1 MKKSFLTKGLAALL
15 GAMAISSSALV
26 ANAEEPR
33 ELTIGFYVNAEMP
46 TDLDAVIDKLN
57 EYLLEKCNAKITDY
71 VIMNYSNYLD
81 QINLILAGDEKLD
94 LFLLRGS
101 NYYMQYQSRGQLL
114 ALDDLLAEYGT
125 GVTEAVGDFMEGT
138 VVGGETFG
146 VPTIRDMAKQ
156 YGFVMAES
164 VVEENGIDLSAV
176 ETMDDMVEVFETI
189 KENEPN
195 MTPWKDA
202 VGANVMMEYS
212 IGIDSLSDYI
222 GVLMNEGQDDEL
234 TVVNYFETEEY
245 AEWCNYMHDLYE
257 KGYIAK
263 DFLTNTDSSHDLLR
277 AHTAFSM
284 STGLK
289 PGFDVQESTV
299 IAEPAVSVGLTD
311 TYTTTGLVQTA
322 MWCIPHN
329 STEPEAAM
337 EMLNL
342 MYSDEYF
349 YNLITWG
356 IEGQHYEFK
365 EDGHIGFPEG
375 VTSENSGYS
384 LGLGWIFGNQYLSYV
399 WEGDDLDV
407 YDQLKE
413 FNESATKSKALGFTY
428 DSTPV
433 KTEVAAVTSVMNE
446 YRAGLEYGVLDPE
459 TALPEFI
466 DKLKAAGIDTVIEE
480 KQKQLD
486 EWVASK

>member
-1 MKKSFLTKGLAALL
+1 MKKGLMKKGIAALAGTML
-15 GAMAISSSALV
+15 LSSGALIV
-26 ANAEEPR
+26 NAEEPR

-81 QINLILAGDEKLD
+81 QINLILSGDEKLD

-101 NYYMQYQSRGQLL
+101 SYYMQYESRGQLL
-114 ALDDLLAEYGT
+114 ALDDLLAEYGS

-138 VVGGETFG
+138 TVEGAIYG
-146 VPTIRDMAKQ
+146 VPTIRDMAKS
-156 YGFVMAES
+156 YGFVMADS
-164 VVEENGIDLSAV
+164 VVQENGIDLSTV
-176 ETMDDMVEVFETI
+176 ETLDDMVEVFETI
-189 KENEPN
+189 KENEPE

-202 VGANVMMEYS
+202 VGANALMEYT
-212 IGIDSLSDYI
+212 IGIDALSDYI
-222 GVLMNEGQDDEL
+222 GVLMNEGQDETL
-234 TVVNYFETEEY
+234 EVVNYFETEEY
-245 AEWCNYMHDLYE
+245 AYWCNYMHDLYE

-277 AHTAFSM
+277 AHTSFSM

-299 IAEPAVSVGLTD
+299 IAEPAVSVSLTD
-311 TYTTTGLVQTA
+311 TYTTTSLVQTA

-365 EDGHIGFPEG
+365 EDGHIGYPEG
-375 VTSENSGYS
+375 VTAENSGYS

-407 YDQLKE
+407 YEQLKE
-413 FNESATKSKALGFTY
+413 FNDSATKSKALGFTY
-428 DSTPV
+428 DTSAV

-466 DKLKAAGIDTVIEE
+466 EKLKAAGIDTVIEE
-480 KQKQLD
+480 KQNQLD
-486 EWVASK
+486 AWLASK

>member
-1 MKKSFLTKGLAALL
+1 MKNKIFKASLAALL
-15 GAMAISSSALV
+15 GAVCILSAPV
-26 ANAEEPR
+26 AAKADEPR

-46 TDLDAVIDKLN
+46 TDLDKVIDKLN
-57 EYLLEKCNAKITDY
+57 EYLLEKCNAEITDY
-71 VIMNYSNYLD
+71 VILNYGNYLD
-81 QINLILAGDEKLD
+81 QINLILSGDEKLD
-94 LFLLRGS
+94 LFLCRNSS
-101 NYYMQYQSRGQLL
+101 NYMQYASRGQLL
-114 ALDDLLAEYGT
+114 ALDDLLAEYGA
-125 GVTEAVGDFMEGT
+125 GVTDAVGDFLEGAMIN
-138 VVGGETFG
+138 GETLG
-146 VPTIRDMAKQ
+146 IPTIRDMAKT
-156 YGFVMAES
+156 YGFVMPES
-164 VVEENGIDLSAV
+164 VVEENGIDLDSV
-176 ETMDDMVEVFETI
+176 KTMDDMTEVFEII

-195 MTPWKDA
+195 MTAWSSS
-202 VGANVMMEYS
+202 VGANAMLEYLM
-212 IGIDSLSDYI
+212 GVDGLSDYI
-222 GVLMNEGQDDEL
+222 GVLMNEGQDDVLE
-234 TVVNYFETEEY
+234 VVDYYETEEY
-245 AEWCNYMHDLYE
+245 AYWCDYMHDLYE

-263 DFLTNTDSSHDLLR
+263 DFLTNTDSPHDLLR
-277 AHTAFSM
+277 AGGAFSM

-289 PGFDVQESTV
+289 PGFDVQESAV
-299 IAEPAVSVGLTD
+299 IGQPAVSVSLTD
-311 TYTTTGLVQTA
+311 TYTTTSLIQTA

-356 IEGQHYEFK
+356 IEGEHYVFTD
-365 EDGHIGFPEG
+365 DGHITYPEG
-375 VTSENSGYS
+375 VGADNSGYS

-413 FNESATKSKALGFTY
+413 FNDSALKSKALGFTY

-433 KTEVAAVTSVMNE
+433 KTEVAAITNIMNE
-446 YRAGLEYGVLDPE
+446 YRAGLEFGVLDPE

-466 DKLKAAGIDTVIEE
+466 EKLKAAGIDKVVAE

-486 EWVASK
+486 EWLAAK